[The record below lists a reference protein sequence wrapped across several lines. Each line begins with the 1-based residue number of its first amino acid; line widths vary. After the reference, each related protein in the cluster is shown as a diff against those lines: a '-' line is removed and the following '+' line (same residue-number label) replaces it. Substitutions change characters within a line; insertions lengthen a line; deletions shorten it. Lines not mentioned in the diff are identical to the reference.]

1 VKQEISEGRITRP
14 IRPAERNSDPI
25 GTNLQTSWTGC
36 STTRRGFID
45 PGFTRSIIGRKWN
58 TE

>member
-1 VKQEISEGRITRP
+1 MKQEISEGRITRP
-14 IRPAERNSDPI
+14 IRPAERNPDPI

-45 PGFTRSIIGRKWN
+45 PLQGALLAANGTQ
-58 TE
+58 

>member
-1 VKQEISEGRITRP
+1 MQATIHIE
-14 IRPAERNSDPI
+14 NPI